1 MAQPP
6 ATLLVTADDRT
17 GALEIGGV
25 LARKDNPMRVF
36 SETGGSTRSVVDIG
50 TRHLSQHTAFERMRL
65 AHDREAEFRAHKMDS
80 GLRGNWPHEV
90 HALLNLGYK
99 VAVIPSFP
107 DAGRRCDGGIV
118 YIDDVPLLQ
127 SPFGS
132 DPLTAPC
139 SSTPLE
145 VLESAGCAY
154 SEVEI
159 WDANTNEE
167 LGQQVH
173 RCRQEG
179 RILVGPTGAIDAY
192 GQTYLATDHYD
203 IPKLLKPILFVC
215 GSLNSVSRRQIE
227 ELEATSVPL
236 EGPHQEFGAI
246 GLLVTPTPTRSISLD
261 DARAM
266 ARKLAEATREAQRFA
281 SSLVVIGGDT
291 VAAFLENQRMSVLGC
306 IEPGIPIARLG
317 SKLFVSK
324 GGGIGR
330 SNTLVQVVQN
340 AVG

>member
-25 LARKDNPMRVF
+25 LARNDNPMLVCNA
-36 SETGGSTRSVVDIG
+36 TGEATRTVVDIG

-90 HALLNLGYK
+90 HALQSLGFK

-107 DAGRRCDGGIV
+107 DAGRRCNDGIV
-118 YIDDVPLLQ
+118 YIDDAPLLQ

-139 SSTPLE
+139 SSRPLE
-145 VLESAGCAY
+145 ILDSAGCSF

-159 WDANTNEE
+159 WDANTNDE
-167 LGQQVH
+167 LSQQVL
-173 RCRQEG
+173 RCHQEG
-179 RILVGPTGAIDAY
+179 RIPVGPTGAIDAY
-192 GQTYLATDHYD
+192 GQIFLGSDRYD
-203 IPKLLKPILFVC
+203 MANLQKPILFVC

-246 GLLVTPTPTRSISLD
+246 GLLATPTPTRSISLD
-261 DARAM
+261 DARTM

-306 IEPGIPIARLG
+306 IDPGIPIARLG

-324 GGGIGR
+324 GGGIGH
-330 SNTLVQVVQN
+330 SNTLVQMVQN